1 MSMDILDCSH
11 YTSVYGIDGLK
22 GVGPLDWLYG
32 IKLSYS
38 VPDTGCDL
46 CAKSGGTCGFDVETE
61 GMVCICSN
69 TLNST
74 RVCAAGTVAGVTG
87 ESHAPSVPFI
97 QTFVLLLVAL
107 YCLILNGNEVCL

>member
-1 MSMDILDCSH
+1 MSMNILDCSH
-11 YTSVYGIDGLK
+11 YTSVYGVDGLK

-46 CAKSGGTCGFDVETE
+46 CAKSGGTCGYDVETQ

-74 RVCAAGTVAGVTG
+74 RVCAAGSVAGFTG
-87 ESHAPSVPFI
+87 ESHALSPLI
-97 QTFVLLLVAL
+97 QTFVLLLVVV
-107 YCLILNGNEVCL
+107 YCLIPNGYVVCL